1 MTDDDFAAKLRL
13 ALKTLTISNG
23 RLAADLAVDK
33 SLVGRWVSGRV
44 TPSPHNLARLTRH
57 LAVRIDGFALLDWEL
72 SIGQFKAR
80 LAPGPAPRSAAPRD
94 IGDFPNARAQ
104 SLIEVQREGEAYPGL
119 YAHFRKAFR
128 NTGEIL
134 VELMIIWRDG
144 DRLLFRSFDP
154 SFSHTGEILI
164 VRHQMFFVG
173 EDDARADGLMF
184 MIANGVGGRKAYRLD
199 GVAVS
204 VAGDRHRTPG
214 ACVSV
219 MQRIADLDADATL
232 PERDLLLTICTLM
245 KAAYDEGTVEAIAGP
260 QVVGAIT
267 AIVGPRTDG
276 GAVDHVLRAPLD
288 RSLAASEVDLNPAL
302 IVDLTRVRDAFVRK
316 SALPRLS
323 LAYDFHSPQM
333 RDAVRD

>member
-13 ALKTLTISNG
+13 VLKTLTISNG

-44 TPSPHNLARLTRH
+44 RPSTHNLARLTRH
-57 LAVRIDGFALLDWEL
+57 LAIRIDGFALLDWEL
-72 SIGQFKAR
+72 STDAFRAR
-80 LAPGPAPRSAAPRD
+80 LGSGPTPRSTAPRD

-104 SLIEVQREGEAYPGL
+104 SLIEVQREGDAYPGL

-144 DRLLFRSFDP
+144 DRLMFRSFDP
-154 SFSHTGEILI
+154 SFSHIGEILI
-164 VRHQMFFVG
+164 VRHQMFFIG

-199 GVAVS
+199 GVALS

-219 MQRIADLDADATL
+219 MQRITDLEADATV
-232 PERDLLLTICTLM
+232 PERDLLVSICTHM
-245 KAAYDEGTVEAIAGP
+245 KVAYDDGTVATIAGP
-260 QVVGAIT
+260 GIVRAVT
-267 AIVGPRTDG
+267 AIVGSRADG
-276 GAVDHVLRAPLD
+276 GPMDHVLRAPLD

-302 IVDLTRVRDAFVRK
+302 VADLTRVRDAFVRTTT
-316 SALPRLS
+316 LPRLS
-323 LAYDFHSPQM
+323 LAYDFRSPQL
-333 RDAVRD
+333 REAVRD